1 MAPGP
6 SHSTDLSDV
15 RHTAAALRP
24 PGSGGARVTAGG
36 TRLAGRL
43 VVARPRSSV
52 PPNKLL
58 RVADQ
63 LLEMA
68 AVALALAAVAR
79 VPTQGAAGFKFFTS
93 PTSGAP
99 LLASAHFWDGK
110 SPDMAARSTLHALSA
125 DPLATGNLTVAA
137 LQSFPTK
144 GAHGWDFFTHGAA
157 SFAVVCSYYGCGSER
172 GPAPAACRS
181 TTILRHDAAS
191 DAFVEHQ
198 ALATAG
204 PAQTS
209 HLLTSTGAAYLLVG
223 ENFNDEVCVYRLSS
237 TTALFERDG
246 ACLPV
251 PGAGAV
257 AAAEVAGHL
266 YLAAASYHDA
276 GWRTTSRVFRA
287 PLPRAGDAAA
297 PLAWALHQRIPTHG
311 AHDAELATLAGVT
324 YLFLAE
330 DRSDASTRVTSAL
343 LALQPATGLFE
354 EVQRLPTDGAQ
365 GGALFLG
372 PAGQPCLAV
381 ANFGDRLGGRY
392 AARSQ
397 LWCRSAS
404 ASGAF
409 ERAAE
414 VRTQG
419 ATDVEH
425 WVWRGR
431 HYLAIAEEGDLSRR
445 AWQRS
450 FIYELRAAA
459 GAAEAAGEA
468 EL

>member
-1 MAPGP
+1 MAAAA
-6 SHSTDLSDV
+6 V
-15 RHTAAALRP
+15 AAAL
-24 PGSGGARVTAGG
+24 TL
-36 TRLAGRL
+36 T
-43 VVARPRSSV
+43 
-52 PPNKLL
+52 
-58 RVADQ
+58 
-63 LLEMA
+63 
-68 AVALALAAVAR
+68 AVAR

-93 PTSGAP
+93 PSSGEP
-99 LLASAHFWDGK
+99 RLASASFWDGR

-125 DPLATGNLTVAA
+125 DPRGGANLTLAA
-137 LQSFPTK
+137 LQSFPTR
-144 GAHGWDFFTHGAA
+144 GAHGWDFFTHNAS

-172 GPAPAACRS
+172 GPAPAACGS
-181 TTILRHDAAS
+181 TAVLRHDAAS
-191 DAFVEHQ
+191 DEFVEHQ

-204 PAQTS
+204 PAQTA
-209 HLLTSTGAAYLLVG
+209 HLLPSTGAAYLLVG

-237 TTALFERDG
+237 SSARFEKDG

-251 PGAGAV
+251 PGAGAL

-276 GWRTTSRVFRA
+276 GWQTTSRVFRA
-287 PLPRAGDAAA
+287 PLPRAGDAA

-311 AHDAELATLAGVT
+311 AHGAELATLAGVT

-330 DRSDASTRVTSAL
+330 DRSDAGPRVASAL

-354 EVQRLPTDGAQ
+354 ELQRLPTDGAH

-372 PAGQPCLAV
+372 PTGQPCLAV
-381 ANFGDRLGGRY
+381 ACFGDRLGGRY

-397 LWCRSAS
+397 LWCRSNS
-404 ASGAF
+404 SGAF

-459 GAAEAAGEA
+459 GAGAAGA
-468 EL
+468 AGSASAGGGGAVMGASRAPHRVNR